1 MTAFLLFLIPKTRK
15 NLVTLNIGA
24 VLIYAGV
31 YIEKGVALVIPG
43 FTPSTL
49 GEIYHYAPSST
60 ELRVSM
66 GIFAFGAI
74 LFTLMVTVATK
85 FLFANPKLQGEHD
98 EAPVPAAAPP
108 GISQALPEAVRPEID
123 AAPPNTV
130 VEIR

>member
-1 MTAFLLFLIPKTRK
+1 LIFSLVAFLLFLIPRTRK

-24 VLIYAGV
+24 VLIYFGV
-31 YIEKGVALVIPG
+31 YIEKGVGLVIPG

-60 ELRVSM
+60 ELKVSM

-85 FLFANPKLQGEHD
+85 FLFANPKLQGEH
-98 EAPVPAAAPP
+98 
-108 GISQALPEAVRPEID
+108 
-123 AAPPNTV
+123 
-130 VEIR
+130 